1 MPERDANNTE
11 LPAADLFPEIRP
23 HQHGMLGVDER
34 HTLYWEESGNPDGI
48 PVIFL
53 HGGPGAGTAPNHR
66 RFFDP
71 EAYRILMF
79 DQRGAGRSTPYAETI
94 DNTTDLLIQ
103 DLEILRRHF
112 GVERWLVFGGSWGAT
127 LAVAYAVRHTN
138 RCMGLVL
145 RGVFLGRQSELDWFL
160 GGARAIFP
168 EAWENFVNFL
178 PMNERHDVLGAYHQ
192 LLMHNAPDIHGPA
205 ARAWNAYETACST
218 LRGARKLLNQAG
230 SGAML
235 GPASLALA
243 RIEAHYFV
251 NGMFLDDD
259 LLLRASELGDLPGMI
274 VQGRYDMV
282 CPMITAHQLQDAWP
296 VSRLE
301 IIDDAGHSAME
312 PGIRR
317 ALVTATERFKV
328 NQHFA

>member
-1 MPERDANNTE
+1 MPERDANTIE
-11 LPAADLFPEIRP
+11 HSTTDLFPEIRP
-23 HQHGMLGVDER
+23 HRHGMLGVDDR

-71 EAYRILMF
+71 NAYRILMF

-112 GVERWLVFGGSWGAT
+112 GVEKWLLFGGSWGAT
-127 LAVAYAVRHTN
+127 LGVAYAVRHTN
-138 RCMGLVL
+138 CCLGLVL
-145 RGVFLGRQSELDWFL
+145 RGVFMGRQSELDWFF
-160 GGARAIFP
+160 GGTRTVFP

-178 PMNERHDVLGAYHQ
+178 PENERHDVLGAYHQ
-192 LLMHNAPDIHGPA
+192 RLMHDAVDTHQPA

-218 LRGARKLLNQAG
+218 LRGARKSTKQTGGGPLLG
-230 SGAML
+230 S
-235 GPASLALA
+235 ASLALA

-259 LLLRASELGDLPGMI
+259 LLVCASGFGELPGMI

-282 CPMITAHQLQDAWP
+282 CPMITAHQLQGVWP
-296 VSRLE
+296 GARLE

-312 PGIRR
+312 PGIRC
-317 ALVTATERFKV
+317 ALVAATERFKLD
-328 NQHFA
+328 QHFS